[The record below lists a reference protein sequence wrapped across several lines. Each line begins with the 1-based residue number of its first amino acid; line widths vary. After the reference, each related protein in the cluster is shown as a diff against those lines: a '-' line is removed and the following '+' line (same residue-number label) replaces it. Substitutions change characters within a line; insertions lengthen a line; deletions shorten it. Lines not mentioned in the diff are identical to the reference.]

1 MATRTIPAPSNP
13 YASGAVVFDSTP
25 YTEYYI
31 REQQKEQAKE
41 EALDRYYEEEIS
53 KISPAGMRAD
63 DLPVFNQKFNELK
76 KTWVENKD
84 AIKNPTKYGF
94 DKAQQYNQLKA
105 DLMSLPIE
113 SKEEKEKDAFVLK
126 LLADPTKREL
136 IDIPA
141 LSESMRMQKTPIR
154 TQGRKSIDIANLPFL
169 AKEYTPQEKQNYYKS
184 ILSLSGKEGVFGEPV
199 KEGRFSKK
207 VTYTEQYSDNNL
219 KKMGDIA
226 RADALSNE
234 RLKRTVKSDFEQISP
249 EIKIELNNLHQSLY
263 GRPIQGAED
272 LAAAAVVRMGRL
284 AKSESEKRIAD
295 EEAKFDESQ
304 ARADRRAAIRAANSI
319 NGQYSPEAH
328 VAAIFNDGDTES
340 IKLVTIEGKKVEG
353 RRVSLPD
360 EIAEKYGRK
369 VGSITQNPEYFYMSN
384 DGKFV
389 YPIFETGGTTK
400 SGNKIID
407 TKFSERI
414 PVSTGLVPQLGKVFG
429 GTTFTRKNIFPNPS
443 QSDKTQGS
451 QKEVKETKIFIFPNG
466 KKTF

>member
-1 MATRTIPAPSNP
+1 MVTRNIPAPSNP
-13 YASGAVVFDSTP
+13 YASGAVIFDSTP

-141 LSESMRMQKTPIR
+141 LSEAMRMQKTPIR

-169 AKEYTPQEKQNYYKS
+169 AKEMTPQEKANYVKS
-184 ILSLSGKEGVFGEPV
+184 VLSLVGTEGKYGQPVKTSRFGE
-199 KEGRFSKK
+199 K
-207 VTYTEQYSDNNL
+207 VIYTEQYSDDAL
-219 KKMGDIA
+219 RKAGDAA
-226 RADALSNE
+226 RADALTNKN
-234 RLKRTVKSDFEQISP
+234 LQRTAKLDFERISP
-249 EIKIELNNLHQSLY
+249 EIKIELNELHEKLY
-263 GRPIQGAED
+263 GRPIRGAED
-272 LAAAAVVRMGRL
+272 LMAASIIQAGRL
-284 AKSESEKRIAD
+284 AKKESEKQRTN

-319 NGQYSPEAH
+319 NNQYSPEAH

-340 IKLVTIEGKKVEG
+340 IEFATIEGKKVEG
-353 RRVSLPD
+353 RKVSLPD

-369 VGSITQNPEYFYMSN
+369 VGSITENPDYFYMSN

-429 GTTFTRKNIFPNPS
+429 GTAFTRRNIFPNSS
-443 QSDKTQGS
+443 QSNKSQGS
-451 QKEVKETKIFIFPNG
+451 QKEVKETKKG
-466 KKTF
+466 TVR

>member
-1 MATRTIPAPSNP
+1 MVTRNIPAPSNP
-13 YASGAVVFDSTP
+13 YASGAVIFDSTP

-141 LSESMRMQKTPIR
+141 LSEAMRMQKTPIR

-169 AKEYTPQEKQNYYKS
+169 AKEMTPQEKANYVKS
-184 ILSLSGKEGVFGEPV
+184 VLSLVGTEGKYGQPVKTSRFGE
-199 KEGRFSKK
+199 K
-207 VTYTEQYSDNNL
+207 VIYTEQYSDDAL
-219 KKMGDIA
+219 RKAGDAA
-226 RADALSNE
+226 RADALTNKN
-234 RLKRTVKSDFEQISP
+234 LQRTAKLDFERISP
-249 EIKIELNNLHQSLY
+249 EIKIELNELHEKLY
-263 GRPIQGAED
+263 GRPIRGAED
-272 LAAAAVVRMGRL
+272 LMAASIIQAGRL
-284 AKSESEKRIAD
+284 AKKESEKQRTN

-304 ARADRRAAIRAANSI
+304 ARADRRAAMRAAEKDAEPIVRVWDGIVDAVNKSKT
-319 NGQYSPEAH
+319 G
-328 VAAIFNDGDTES
+328 AIAFNELEPNAQAILLDFAKKTGNDLTQADVTVYRNPKDGGYELREVVNITDKNKDIVKS
-340 IKLVTIEGKKVEG
+340 
-353 RRVSLPD
+353 
-360 EIAEKYGRK
+360 K
-369 VGSITQNPEYFYMSN
+369 VGKLIT
-384 DGKFV
+384 
-389 YPIFETGGTTK
+389 PISRQVVDLQGQPSVKE
-400 SGNKIID
+400 
-407 TKFSERI
+407 ERI
-414 PVSTGLVPQLGKVFG
+414 VLKGGGKG
-429 GTTFTRKNIFPNPS
+429 
-443 QSDKTQGS
+443 
-451 QKEVKETKIFIFPNG
+451 KEVKETKTFTFPNG
-466 KKTF
+466 KTKF